1 MTSQPDST
9 IGIQY
14 ELRQLATATTELA
27 ERIDRTNQ
35 GIERLSLSVDQL
47 LEVATQQNQSI
58 QRLTEAQEVTVREQ
72 AANVAAQTAII
83 SAQTENVS
91 RLIALLGQR

>member
-27 ERIDRTNQ
+27 DRINDLREVVTTGFSELKQITQQQADTARTQAESITRLISLLERDRT
-35 GIERLSLSVDQL
+35 
-47 LEVATQQNQSI
+47 
-58 QRLTEAQEVTVREQ
+58 
-72 AANVAAQTAII
+72 
-83 SAQTENVS
+83 
-91 RLIALLGQR
+91 